1 MDKQQLEE
9 LRSDAIARCE
19 QQFKVVE
26 EAKVALENI
35 RGEYK
40 AFDFL
45 VNQLDLASQL
55 ESESHKTVV
64 SRSRSPSSPRRKRVA
79 SRQATVRES

>member
-9 LRSDAIARCE
+9 LRSDALARCE

-45 VNQLDLASQL
+45 INQLDLASQL
-55 ESESHKTVV
+55 KNGSHKTAA
-64 SRSRSPSSPRRKRVA
+64 SPLGSPSSPRRKRV
-79 SRQATVRES
+79 SSHQATVRES